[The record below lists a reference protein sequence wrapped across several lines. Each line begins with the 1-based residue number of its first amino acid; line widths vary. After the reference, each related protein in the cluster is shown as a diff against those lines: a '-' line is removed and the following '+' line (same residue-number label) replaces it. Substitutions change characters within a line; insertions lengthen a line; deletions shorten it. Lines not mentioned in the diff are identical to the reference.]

1 MTDTAKGAGEI
12 VEDLL
17 DHLHQWALKL
27 GNESELGP
35 LNTFKRMTAT
45 LIERVSKAEQAL
57 AQAQAENQRLTDL
70 VRYSRHYLHEEQL
83 IDDKEFAG
91 LVADSENSMRVQR
104 LEGYDRIQ
112 EKIAALQAERD
123 TLKAEVLTLKSANED
138 ARLNYQTLEE
148 YDSGLADIVSNDAP
162 GAAMATLEQKLATA
176 DALLKKHVDGACC
189 CVCCCDDNSR
199 CDLCKITLAHLNP

>member
-17 DHLHQWALKL
+17 DLHQWALKL

-57 AQAQAENQRLTDL
+57 AQAQAE
-70 VRYSRHYLHEEQL
+70 
-83 IDDKEFAG
+83 
-91 LVADSENSMRVQR
+91 
-104 LEGYDRIQ
+104 
-112 EKIAALQAERD
+112 
-123 TLKAEVLTLKSANED
+123 VLALKSRNED
-138 ARLNYQTLEE
+138 ARLEYQTL
-148 YDSGLADIVSNDAP
+148 ADERDA
-162 GAAMATLEQKLATA
+162 LRKQLYEQGTKLATA